1 MSIFHVAFYN
11 PQSHHLHSTATVDAE
26 NPPAAVKAAL
36 DHVQTTMR
44 GTEINDLPT
53 FQTSI
58 TDENHQPIV
67 GFEKQ
72 MSKAQLVAELAK
84 LQGQIDALNDDTPV
98 AAVAPSPPVS
108 TEVPLSAAPSGT
120 ATAKFTQADIDAAIA
135 KAREQAKVGA
145 SA

>member
-1 MSIFHVAFYN
+1 VSIFHVAFYN

-36 DHVQTTMR
+36 DHVQL
-44 GTEINDLPT
+44 I
-53 FQTSI
+53 
-58 TDENHQPIV
+58 
-67 GFEKQ
+67 
-72 MSKAQLVAELAK
+72 AELAK